1 MATPPDWLR
10 KTFVPPRPMVVPLSW
25 WQGTAQG
32 LLWLYWYGSP
42 NIGQDITPVFDGKF
56 NLGKSEKRFK
66 GVYAYYGDFEYQVST
81 DKLQALEANIDKDV
95 TTNTVFAQLGYFDQN
110 VYVQGKRVLKD
121 YDPIQL
127 YAFIEEAKQDIN
139 LIHYYLHEIDTTTKE
154 IDNTLTN
161 LYNEVVNIRTN
172 DLSVIKYYLNLI
184 EFYVQKLEKIEKEI
198 TLTRIYS
205 QETSKWIKPASGI
218 ISFIK
223 TVYITAT
230 PLYPDEL
237 DVKRIICRIP
247 SNTTA
252 VIYMG
257 NETSQYFP
265 LFAGEKIELQ
275 VQKPNKVYVR
285 ATEQVNIFCLFEL
298 V

>member
-110 VYVQGKRVLKD
+110 VYVQGKRVIKD
-121 YDPIQL
+121 YDPIQI
-127 YAFIEEAKQDIN
+127 YAFIEEAKKDIQ
-139 LIHYYLHEIDTTTKE
+139 LIQWYL
-154 IDNTLTN
+154 
-161 LYNEVVNIRTN
+161 YQ
-172 DLSVIKYYLNLI
+172 I
-184 EFYVQKLEKIEKEI
+184 ETWV
-198 TLTRIYS
+198 
-205 QETSKWIKPASGI
+205 KPASGVLSI
-218 ISFIK
+218 VK